1 MLVFSN
7 DSILDD
13 GSAFYVIKYN
23 SRIKSAIML
32 PCVCSVLLYSCWRL
46 SDLLLGDRQQM
57 QGVKELSRR
66 LQLGRPELLVGPTK
80 LR

>member
-7 DSILDD
+7 DSIFDE
-13 GSAFYVIKYN
+13 GSTFYVIKYN
-23 SRIKSAIML
+23 SRIKRAIML
-32 PCVCSVLLYSCWRL
+32 PCVCSVLLYSYWRL

-57 QGVKELSRR
+57 PGVKEVSRR
-66 LQLGRPELLVGPTK
+66 LQLGR